1 MSDRTKRV
9 SFEDDPGTD
18 TFRVILP
25 PPSPVSEHLFKD
37 LPPSASPRDVVRR
50 VAQAAD
56 TADFARV
63 NLDYL
68 PKDQMLLDGQARRS
82 LDAAWANPAAAAALR
97 SARIVE
103 TTSKAEYAAGRY
115 NNVAYKLDDATNAAA
130 KLSAL
135 DVAANLSANT
145 GNHGGQ
151 ARDQAAAVANSR
163 SFGEEYRERLV
174 ALGRAQERAS
184 MAREEV
190 RETRQEVQESRPAE
204 TSRRGRGR

>member
-9 SFEDDPGTD
+9 SFEDYPGTD
-18 TFRVILP
+18 TFRTILP
-25 PPSPVSEHLFKD
+25 PPPPISEYLFKD
-37 LPPSASPRDVVRR
+37 LPPSASPREVVHR

-63 NLDYL
+63 NLDYP
-68 PKDQMLLDGQARRS
+68 PKDQKLLDDQARRS

-97 SARIVE
+97 SAGIVE

-135 DVAANLSANT
+135 DVTNVSANA
-145 GNHGGQ
+145 GNRGGQ
-151 ARDQAAAVANSR
+151 GRDQAAAVADSR

-174 ALGRAQERAS
+174 AVGRAQERAS

-190 RETRQEVQESRPAE
+190 QEARREAQENRPVE
-204 TSRRGRGR
+204 TGRRGRGR

>member
-1 MSDRTKRV
+1 MSDKTRRV
-9 SFEDDPGTD
+9 SFENDPGTD
-18 TFRVILP
+18 TFRVIVP
-25 PPSPVSEHLFKD
+25 PPPPVSEYLFKD
-37 LPPSASPRDVVRR
+37 LSPSSSTRDVVRR

-63 NLDYL
+63 NLDYS

-97 SARIVE
+97 SAGIVE
-103 TTSKAEYAAGRY
+103 TISKAEYAAGRY
-115 NNVAYKLDDATNAAA
+115 NSVAYKLDDATNAAT
-130 KLSAL
+130 KLSAF
-135 DVAANLSANT
+135 DVAANVSVNT
-145 GNHGGQ
+145 GNRGGQ
-151 ARDQAAAVANSR
+151 TRDQAAAVADSR

-190 RETRQEVQESRPAE
+190 QETRREAQESRPAE
-204 TSRRGRGR
+204 TARRGRGR